1 MSKLILKTTFFWV
14 LRILLGFLV
23 IYIKLPIDLLLYA
36 LYKLGFLREKTVNYD
51 RHWVFMKLEDV
62 EISTKNTFMKLFVQ
76 VCAIIL
82 SHFLFLTLESLFM
95 TKE

>member
-1 MSKLILKTTFFWV
+1 MTELILKTTFFWV

-36 LYKLGFLREKTVNYD
+36 LYKLGFLREKIVNYD

-62 EISTKNTFMKLFVQ
+62 EICTKNTFMQLFVQ

>member
-1 MSKLILKTTFFWV
+1 MTKLILKTSFFWV

-36 LYKLGFLREKTVNYD
+36 LYKLGFLREKFVNYD
-51 RHWVFMKLEDV
+51 RHWGFMKLEDV